1 MHPIERLRYV
11 ARATGY
17 PQGAIVAEAA
27 RALASFTSDPQGL
40 VTADDARSTT
50 LKRRVDDAA
59 GARPFR
65 RACTRAA
72 GAARAP
78 TLKQI

>member
-1 MHPIERLRYV
+1 MRIGFAFTTTVLGLTPV
-11 ARATGY
+11 ALT
-17 PQGAIVAEAA
+17 VVENV
-27 RALASFTSDPQGL
+27 TTL
-40 VTADDARSTT
+40 VTADVARSTT